1 MNNCRSAASAC
12 QRRRT
17 CCAPQ
22 RVVRNHYAG
31 LRRAN
36 VTMPQSPPVTPQHKV
51 TPWLASNGLASQFRP
66 VSPPVSRMPNP
77 GSGRQWRHTHPPPV
91 SHPVWWFPSTP
102 PPYHSWGG
110 IKIVDLA
117 GQIEHRSMSSPQGE
131 SEKSE
136 KELLSAANNPIC
148 RWMFS
153 GVMV

>member
-1 MNNCRSAASAC
+1 MSTDA
-12 QRRRT
+12 
-17 CCAPQ
+17 
-22 RVVRNHYAG
+22 Y
-31 LRRAN
+31 
-36 VTMPQSPPVTPQHKV
+36 VTTPGPFWTPQKKKGPCLV
-51 TPWLASNGLASQFRP
+51 VSQ
-66 VSPPVSRMPNP
+66 
-77 GSGRQWRHTHPPPV
+77 HPPPV
-91 SHPVWWFPSTP
+91 PFM
-102 PPYHSWGG
+102 G